1 MNKNYNTKF
10 AILKE
15 LQKPLVIQNLKINE
29 PNNHQLLIEI
39 KYSYICGSQ
48 LNEINGN
55 KGHDKFL
62 PHTLGHEASGV
73 VLKIG
78 KKVNNFKSGDKVILS
93 WIKKKG
99 KDSNNPY
106 YLDKKNNIINSGQV
120 STFSKFSLVAK
131 SRVYKIPKNLPMDIA
146 ALFGCAVP
154 TGFGIIFKNIK
165 NINKNEFV
173 GIYGAGGVGI
183 MAIIALKAM
192 GIKNIYAIDKN
203 KKNLNIAKKF
213 GCKNAYT
220 LDDFDKNII
229 NFKINK
235 KLIKYNFE
243 ISGNVKMMEMAI
255 HNLSSDGICVLAG
268 NIKHGH
274 KIKFN
279 PYDLIF
285 GKRIYGFSGNDL
297 SLEGNINK
305 YFNII
310 KKLKLKKL
318 RNIFTHYK
326 FQNINSA
333 IKDFKKGKI
342 LRPLIHF
349 K

>member
-1 MNKNYNTKF
+1 MIKNYNTKF
-10 AILKE
+10 AILKK
-15 LQKPLVIQNLKINE
+15 LRKPLIIQNLNINE

-62 PHTLGHEASGV
+62 PHTLGHEASGI

-78 KKVNNFKSGDKVILS
+78 KKVKNFKPGDKVILS

-99 KDSNNPY
+99 KDSNNPF
-106 YLDKKNNIINSGQV
+106 YLDEKNNVINSGQV
-120 STFSKFSLVAK
+120 STFSKLTLVAK

-146 ALFGCAVP
+146 ALFGCAIP
-154 TGFGIIFKNIK
+154 TGFGIIFKNIRK
-165 NINKNEFV
+165 IKKNEFV
-173 GIYGAGGVGI
+173 GVYGSGGVGI
-183 MAIIALKAM
+183 MAIIALRAI
-192 GIKNIYAIDKN
+192 GITNIYAIDKN

-213 GCKNAYT
+213 GCKNTYT
-220 LDDFDKNII
+220 LENFNKNII

-235 KLIKYNFE
+235 NLIKYNFE
-243 ISGNVKMMEMAI
+243 ISGNAKMMEMAI
-255 HNLSSDGICVLAG
+255 HNLSSVGTCILAG
-268 NIKHGH
+268 NIKHGL

-285 GKRIYGFSGNDL
+285 GKKVYGFSGNDL
-297 SLEGNINK
+297 SLEDNIKK

-310 KKLKLKKL
+310 QKLEFKKL
-318 RNIFTHYK
+318 RNIFTQYK
-326 FQNINSA
+326 FQNINLA

-342 LRPLIHF
+342 LRPLIYF

>member
-10 AILKE
+10 AILKK
-15 LQKPLVIQNLKINE
+15 LRKPLVIQNLKINK

-73 VLKIG
+73 VLEIG
-78 KKVNNFKSGDKVILS
+78 KKVNNFKPGDKVILS

-99 KDSNNPY
+99 KDSSNPF
-106 YLDKKNNIINSGQV
+106 YLDEKNKVINSGQV
-120 STFSKFSLVAK
+120 STFSKLAIVAK

-146 ALFGCAVP
+146 ALFGCAIP

-165 NINKNEFV
+165 NINKNDFV

-183 MAIIALKAM
+183 MAIIALRSM

-203 KKNLNIAKKF
+203 KKNLHSARKF
-213 GCKNAYT
+213 GCKFTSN
-220 LDDFDKNII
+220 LEIFNKSII
-229 NFKINK
+229 NKLINK
-235 KLIKYNFE
+235 NKIRYNVE
-243 ISGNVKMMEMAI
+243 ISGNAQMMEMAI
-255 HNLSSDGICVLAG
+255 DNLSKNGSTILAG
-268 NIKHGH
+268 NLKKGNLIKL
-274 KIKFN
+274 N

-285 GKRIYGFSGNDL
+285 GKKVYGFSGNDV
-297 SLEGNINK
+297 SLEKNMNYYSKIIKKINLNKLRSIFSVYKFININK
-305 YFNII
+305 AV
-310 KKLKLKKL
+310 
-318 RNIFTHYK
+318 
-326 FQNINSA
+326 Q
-333 IKDFKKGKI
+333 DFKKGVV
-342 LRPLIHF
+342 LRPLIKF
-349 K
+349 